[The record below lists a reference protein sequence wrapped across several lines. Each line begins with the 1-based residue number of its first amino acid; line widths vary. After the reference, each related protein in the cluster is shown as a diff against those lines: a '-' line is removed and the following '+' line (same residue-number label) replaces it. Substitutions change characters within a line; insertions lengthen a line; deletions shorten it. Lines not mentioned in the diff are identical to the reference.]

1 MRVRCP
7 KCNRYGSTSL
17 NGYCRA
23 CAPKPDP
30 VEKPVQESEPVQE
43 KVLPQDRE
51 YIVKDTCFKTN
62 GFVQGKFIPGEYGI
76 VKKEY
81 GYQKVK

>member
-7 KCNRYGSTSL
+7 KCNRFGSAKHD
-17 NGYCRA
+17 GYCRA
-23 CAPKPDP
+23 CAPEPDI
-30 VEKPVQESEPVQE
+30 VNEPPPAQE
-43 KVLPQDRE
+43 KVLPENRE
-51 YIVKDTCFKTN
+51 YIVKNTYFKTN
-62 GFVQGKFIPGEYGI
+62 GFVQGKFIPSEYGI